1 MQTERKERKMMKTLR
16 TNVFAMVVTGLLVT
30 CAYTGGC
37 ANDKPSSTDPLAVVM
52 ASSPS
57 PSARTTDR
65 VASWKF
71 YNKDKQSIQ
80 VLGLDSDGKV
90 VAELLLSV
98 DTDDNDEVQKITV
111 ETVSPERSS
120 VWFKPDKDGEAAIEK
135 STDKAVES
143 QHVFDN
149 LEKDIQAYS
158 ASGSKGQSTRGFW
171 DCAAATLAM
180 VGACGATAAT
190 CVETAGLG
198 CALGGAG
205 CVASVHTYLKE
216 C

>member
-1 MQTERKERKMMKTLR
+1 MLTERRKTMKTVK
-16 TNVFAMVVTGLLVT
+16 TNAFAMVFTGLLVT

-37 ANDKPSSTDPLAVVM
+37 ASDKSSSTDPLAVVM
-52 ASSPS
+52 STSPNS
-57 PSARTTDR
+57 FAGNTDR

-71 YNKDKQSIQ
+71 YNKDEQTIQ
-80 VLGLDSDGKV
+80 VLGEDSNGKV

-111 ETVSPERSS
+111 ETVSPEPSS
-120 VWFKPDKDGEAAIEK
+120 VWFKPGKDGEAAIEK
-135 STDKAVES
+135 STDKAVAS
-143 QHVFDN
+143 QHIFDN
-149 LEKDIQAYS
+149 LEKDVQAYS
-158 ASGSKGQSTRGFW
+158 ASAAKGQSTLGFW
-171 DCAAATLAM
+171 DCVSATLAM

-190 CVETAGLG
+190 CVETAGVG

-205 CVASVHTYLKE
+205 CIATVNNYLKN